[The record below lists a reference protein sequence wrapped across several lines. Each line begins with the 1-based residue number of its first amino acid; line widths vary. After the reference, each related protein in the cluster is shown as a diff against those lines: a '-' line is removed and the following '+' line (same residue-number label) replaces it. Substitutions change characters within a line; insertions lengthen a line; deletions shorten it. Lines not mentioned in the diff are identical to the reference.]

1 MRAIVFDLDGTL
13 VDSAPDIV
21 GAGNALLAAEGAAAI
36 PFEVARGFIGAGA
49 DVFVRR
55 MMAAAGMGD
64 DPAHSARLHA
74 AFLDRYEGAV
84 GATALYPGVI
94 GALDALAAQ
103 GWRIGICTNKPER
116 PTAALLRHFGLGAR
130 FAAVIGGDTL
140 AVRKPD
146 PAPLAAAI
154 AALGGLPTVFVG
166 DSETDSETARRARVP
181 LALYTEGYRKTAL
194 GALHHDAAFS
204 DFADLPGIAAR
215 LVAR

>member
-1 MRAIVFDLDGTL
+1 MKAIVFDLDGTL

-21 GAGNALLAAEGAAAI
+21 GAGNALLADEGAAPI
-36 PFEVARGFIGAGA
+36 PFAVARGFIGAGA

-55 MMAAAGMGD
+55 MMAAAGMAED
-64 DPAHSARLHA
+64 AARQARLHA

-84 GATALYPGVI
+84 GATVLYPGVL
-94 GALDALAAQ
+94 GALDALAAG

-116 PTAALLRHFGLGAR
+116 PTAALLRHFGLGPR

-140 AVRKPD
+140 SVRKPD

-154 AALGGLPTVFVG
+154 AALGGLPSVFVG
-166 DSETDSETARRARVP
+166 DSETDSETARRAGVP
-181 LALYTEGYRKTAL
+181 LALYTKGYRKTPL

-204 DFADLPGIAAR
+204 DFAELPEIAAR
-215 LVAR
+215 LLG

>member
-1 MRAIVFDLDGTL
+1 MKAIVFDLDGTL

-21 GAGNALLAAEGAAAI
+21 GAGNALLADEGAAPI
-36 PFEVARGFIGAGA
+36 PFAVARGFIGAGA

-55 MMAAAGMGD
+55 MMAAAGMAED
-64 DPAHSARLHA
+64 AARQARLHA

-84 GATALYPGVI
+84 GATVLYPGVL
-94 GALDALAAQ
+94 GALDALAAG

-116 PTAALLRHFGLGAR
+116 PTAALLRHFGLGPR

-140 AVRKPD
+140 SVRKPD

-154 AALGGLPTVFVG
+154 AALGGLPSVFVG
-166 DSETDSETARRARVP
+166 DSETARRAGVP
-181 LALYTEGYRKTAL
+181 LALYTEGYRKTPL

-204 DFADLPGIAAR
+204 DFAELPEIAAR
-215 LVAR
+215 LLG

>member
-1 MRAIVFDLDGTL
+1 MKAIIFDLDGTL

-21 GAGNALLAAEGAAAI
+21 GAGNALLADEGAAPI
-36 PFEVARGFIGAGA
+36 PFAVARGFIGAGA

-55 MMAAAGMGD
+55 MMAAAGMAED
-64 DPAHSARLHA
+64 AARQARLHA

-84 GATALYPGVI
+84 GATVLYPGVL
-94 GALDALAAQ
+94 GALDALAAG

-116 PTAALLRHFGLGAR
+116 PTAALLRHFGLGPR

-140 AVRKPD
+140 SVRKPD

-154 AALGGLPTVFVG
+154 AALGGLPSVFVG
-166 DSETDSETARRARVP
+166 DSETDSETARRAGVP
-181 LALYTEGYRKTAL
+181 LALYTEGYRKTPL

-204 DFADLPGIAAR
+204 DFAELPEIAAR
-215 LVAR
+215 LLG